1 MVLPAGQLSSLD
13 FGSYEEMKKQR
24 WTCIDILKCLAA
36 LAVVEI
42 HKPLKVQ
49 SGAELLILCRFAVP
63 VFFMITGFFY
73 SETVAHR
80 RELKQIGK
88 ILTITIGANLF
99 YLIWKVLLALEDENN
114 IKDALL
120 ARFEE
125 RMPEDFIL
133 WNFSPLSPHLW
144 YLQALVYVLVIAFI
158 VEHLGL
164 RKLAYLAIPV
174 LLAGNLIKGNYPLLL
189 LGKDYCHVY
198 YARNF
203 LYCGLPFFWLGCL
216 FGERKEALEGC
227 LDKKKMTLLLGG
239 ILVFWNMALMEQRWL
254 TKMNALGTEEEYGG
268 TIFLAV
274 CIFLLFIGWQN
285 FYKEN
290 VVTRIMAKI
299 GKDYSMLIYVLH
311 YAVLQALSKCFKGR
325 HTMLARGYRQY
336 GMMFVFAATV
346 VLVAAY
352 GAAKRKL
359 RENSTVKVGNAVLER
374 V

>member
-1 MVLPAGQLSSLD
+1 
-13 FGSYEEMKKQR
+13 MKKQR

-99 YLIWKVLLALEDENN
+99 YLIWKVLLALENGNN

-164 RKLAYLAIPV
+164 RKLAYLAVPV
-174 LLAGNLIKGNYPLLL
+174 LLAGNLIKGNYSLLL

-274 CIFLLFIGWQN
+274 CIFLLFVGWQN

-311 YAVLQALSKCFKGR
+311 YAVLQALSKRFKGR

>member
-1 MVLPAGQLSSLD
+1 M
-13 FGSYEEMKKQR
+13 
-24 WTCIDILKCLAA
+24 
-36 LAVVEI
+36 
-42 HKPLKVQ
+42 
-49 SGAELLILCRFAVP
+49 
-63 VFFMITGFFY
+63 
-73 SETVAHR
+73 
-80 RELKQIGK
+80 
-88 ILTITIGANLF
+88 
-99 YLIWKVLLALEDENN
+99 
-114 IKDALL
+114 
-120 ARFEE
+120 
-125 RMPEDFIL
+125 
-133 WNFSPLSPHLW
+133 
-144 YLQALVYVLVIAFI
+144 
-158 VEHLGL
+158 
-164 RKLAYLAIPV
+164 
-174 LLAGNLIKGNYPLLL
+174 
-189 LGKDYCHVY
+189 
-198 YARNF
+198 
-203 LYCGLPFFWLGCL
+203 
-216 FGERKEALEGC
+216 EGC

-325 HTMLARGYRQY
+325 HTMLAGGYRQY

>member
-1 MVLPAGQLSSLD
+1 M
-13 FGSYEEMKKQR
+13 
-24 WTCIDILKCLAA
+24 
-36 LAVVEI
+36 
-42 HKPLKVQ
+42 
-49 SGAELLILCRFAVP
+49 
-63 VFFMITGFFY
+63 
-73 SETVAHR
+73 
-80 RELKQIGK
+80 
-88 ILTITIGANLF
+88 
-99 YLIWKVLLALEDENN
+99 IWKVLLALEDENN

-174 LLAGNLIKGNYPLLL
+174 LLAGNLIKGNYSLLL

-274 CIFLLFIGWQN
+274 CIFLL
-285 FYKEN
+285 
-290 VVTRIMAKI
+290 
-299 GKDYSMLIYVLH
+299 L
-311 YAVLQALSKCFKGR
+311 
-325 HTMLARGYRQY
+325 
-336 GMMFVFAATV
+336 
-346 VLVAAY
+346 
-352 GAAKRKL
+352 
-359 RENSTVKVGNAVLER
+359 
-374 V
+374 